1 MIEPDKRRAVFLL
14 HEEGMP
20 LREISR
26 RLKISRNAVRTVIKQ
41 EGKTPDRVRKD
52 KIHIDQDL
60 LERLYQ
66 ECDGWIQRV
75 HEKLTE
81 EEGIEVSYPTL
92 TRMLREMGISRARN
106 TRCDRV
112 PDQPGVEMQHDT
124 SPYYV
129 KLSGK
134 RTKVIASMMYL
145 RYSKRRYLK
154 FYRNF
159 NRFAMKCFLHEVLM
173 HWCHSAKVCVIDNT
187 NLARLRGTGKNAV
200 MCPEMGAFSERYG
213 FKYLCHAIRHSNR
226 KAGEERSFWIVE
238 TNFFPG
244 RKFENLEDL
253 NRQAL
258 EWSTVRLEHRP
269 AKRTGLIPAKV
280 FEHERKFLNELPS
293 HLPAPYRDLQ
303 RDTDQYGY
311 IAYGGNDYW
320 VPGTGRETMKVF
332 VYAHRLKIYQHRTC
346 VAEYPLAPDGVKN
359 ARFSPEGQPK
369 PRYQSAK
376 KRSSSQEEKRLRA
389 MGSEMDAYL
398 DYVLKVPGVQR
409 HRFLHQLLAFS
420 RQVTSAVLLE
430 MAQRALRYRISRLET
445 LKRIAWYCMSQGE
458 RKLPAPEVDEDLR
471 QRPVYQEGCLTDEP
485 DFTVYDQMLQ
495 DGHQEHEKAQDQHE
509 ENDHE

>member
-14 HEEGMP
+14 HEEGMS

-26 RLKISRNAVRTVIKQ
+26 RLRISRNAVRAVIKQ
-41 EGKTPDRVRKD
+41 EGKMPECVRKD
-52 KIHIDQDL
+52 KIEIDRDL
-60 LERLYQ
+60 LERLHQ
-66 ECDGWIQRV
+66 ECDGWIQRI

-81 EEGIEVSYPTL
+81 EEGVQVGYPTL
-92 TRMLREMGISRARN
+92 TRMLRELGISRPCR

-112 PDQPGVEMQHDT
+112 PDEPGAEMQHDT
-124 SPYYV
+124 SPYQV

-134 RTKVIASMMYL
+134 RTKVVASMMYL

-159 NRFAMKCFLHEVLM
+159 NRFAMKCFFHEALM
-173 HWCHSAKVCVIDNT
+173 HWGYSAKECIIDNT

-200 MCPEMGAFSERYG
+200 MCPEMRAFSECYS
-213 FKYLCHAIRHSNR
+213 FQFVCHEIRHSNR

-244 RKFENLEDL
+244 RKFESLEDL

-258 EWSTVRLEHRP
+258 QWSTVRLEHRP

-280 FEHERKFLNELPS
+280 FEHERKFLTKLPA
-293 HLPAPYRDLQ
+293 HLPAPYRSLE
-303 RDTDQYGY
+303 RDTDQYGF
-311 IAYGGNDYW
+311 IPYGGNDYW
-320 VPGTGRETMKVF
+320 VPGTKRETMKVL
-332 VYAHRLKIYQHRTC
+332 VYADKLKIYQHRTC
-346 VAEYPLAPDGVKN
+346 VAEYPLPPAGVKN
-359 ARFSPEGQPK
+359 AHFSPEGQPK
-369 PRYQSAK
+369 PRYRPKK
-376 KRSSSQEEKRLRA
+376 KRSSSQEEKRLRSLGPQMA
-389 MGSEMDAYL
+389 AYL
-398 DYVLKVPGVQR
+398 DYVLKIPGIQR

-420 RQVTSAVLLE
+420 RQVTTAVLLE
-430 MAQRALRYRISRLET
+430 MAQRALKYRISRLET

-458 RKLPAPEVDEDLR
+458 STLPNPEVDENLQER
-471 QRPVYQEGCLTDEP
+471 TAYQEGCLTDEP
-485 DFTVYDQMLQ
+485 DFTVYDQMLLEDEQESGKDQ
-495 DGHQEHEKAQDQHE
+495 DEHE

>member
-1 MIEPDKRRAVFLL
+1 
-14 HEEGMP
+14 
-20 LREISR
+20 
-26 RLKISRNAVRTVIKQ
+26 
-41 EGKTPDRVRKD
+41 
-52 KIHIDQDL
+52 
-60 LERLYQ
+60 
-66 ECDGWIQRV
+66 
-75 HEKLTE
+75 
-81 EEGIEVSYPTL
+81 
-92 TRMLREMGISRARN
+92 
-106 TRCDRV
+106 
-112 PDQPGVEMQHDT
+112 
-124 SPYYV
+124 
-129 KLSGK
+129 
-134 RTKVIASMMYL
+134 MMYL

-159 NRFAMKCFLHEVLM
+159 DRFFMKCFFHEALM
-173 HWCHSAKVCVIDNT
+173 HWSHSAKLCIIDNT

-226 KAGEERSFWIVE
+226 KAGNERSFWIVE

-244 RKFENLEDL
+244 RKFESLEDL

-269 AKRTGLIPAKV
+269 AKRTGLIPAKA
-280 FEHERKFLNELPS
+280 FEHERKFLTELPS
-293 HLPAPYRDLQ
+293 HLPAPYRNLQ

-332 VYAHRLKIYQHRTC
+332 VYADKLKIYQHRTC
-346 VAEYPLAPDGVKN
+346 VAKYPLPPDGVKN
-359 ARFSPEGQPK
+359 EKISPEGQPK
-369 PRYQSAK
+369 PRYRPKK

-389 MGSEMDAYL
+389 MGPEMDAYL
-398 DYVLKVPGVQR
+398 DYALKVSGIQR

-420 RQVTSAVLLE
+420 HQVTSAVLLE
-430 MAQRALRYRISRLET
+430 MAQRGLKYRISRLET

-458 RKLPAPEVDEDLR
+458 SILPDPEVDEGLQER
-471 QRPVYQEGCLTDEP
+471 EVYQEGCLTDEP
-485 DFTVYDQMLQ
+485 DFTVYDQMLLQ
-495 DGHQEHEKAQDQHE
+495 DEQGHEKDPDDHE